1 MKNLV
6 MDLDGTLTIDD
17 DKVSYE
23 EKKPQFEMIEKLN
36 LYKNMGF
43 KITIFTSRNMKTFQG
58 DTEKIKAHT
67 LPQIVT
73 WLEKNQIP
81 YDELV
86 IGKPWCGEEG
96 FYVDDKAIRP
106 SEFASLEYDEITALL
121 SKENCHNTNKIAG
134 GGD

>member
-1 MKNLV
+1 
-6 MDLDGTLTIDD
+6 
-17 DKVSYE
+17 
-23 EKKPQFEMIEKLN
+23 
-36 LYKNMGF
+36 MGF

-134 GGD
+134 GGIDFNHFCKILPARFYLRIWKNSSFFSPSWQ